1 MKIKEKL
8 ADGTVLY
15 NNGMIGTKDLPE
27 FLNGFRNA
35 VMRPVKRK
43 VVAMLGHE
51 QQRPSWRGQ
60 LAHVYGQIKQARKL
74 ARV

>member
-8 ADGTVLY
+8 ADGTVLFD
-15 NNGMIGTKDLPE
+15 NGMIGTKDLPE

-35 VMRPVKRK
+35 AIRTHKRMAT
-43 VVAMLGHE
+43 AM
-51 QQRPSWRGQ
+51 PSIGNKRALWRGQ
-60 LAHVYGQIKQARKL
+60 LAQVYGQIKQVRKL